1 MAACAAWA
9 CVRLGRLC
17 VHARARARACVRA
30 FACVRACECERE
42 RECECECECEC
53 ERAWSLSVSVVCCV
67 CAYVC
72 VRHRSE
78 SVNRSNV
85 TIGDCDAKG
94 TALGNWAE
102 AKLALG
108 EIIPADEYKN
118 TRSGRKY

>member
-1 MAACAAWA
+1 MRATSVC
-9 CVRLGRLC
+9 
-17 VHARARARACVRA
+17 ARARECVRACVNACVRACVRA
-30 FACVRACECERE
+30 CV
-42 RECECECECEC
+42 ECECECAWECK
-53 ERAWSLSVSVVCCV
+53 R
-67 CAYVC
+67 VC

-102 AKLALG
+102 TKLALG